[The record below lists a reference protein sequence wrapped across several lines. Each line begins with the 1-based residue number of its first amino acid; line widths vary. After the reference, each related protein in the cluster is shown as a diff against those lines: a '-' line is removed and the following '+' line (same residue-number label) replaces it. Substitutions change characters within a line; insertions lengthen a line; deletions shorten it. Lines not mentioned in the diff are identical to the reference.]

1 LHSERADRGS
11 EETISVQNNE
21 NGLHPSAWR
30 VSKTSPRRTVFR
42 VFIGVALSLAF
53 AFHALT
59 QDLPAAPAPKPPLA
73 QAESLLNDGKTDE
86 ALALLTEF
94 AAKDPTALGLET
106 MLGKAYFQSKKF
118 PQAILHLKVAVQQNP
133 EDLES
138 IQLLA
143 LTFFASGD
151 FQQALPLLEKLG
163 PQLPKSNADGPY
175 LLGICYIM
183 TQRWD
188 DARKTFAQMFSVSPD
203 SGMAYL
209 MLGKILIRQRLE
221 DRAVP
226 QIEKALQLD
235 ARLPMA
241 HFLLGEIDLYKK
253 DAQAAVSEFQ
263 KELAINPTVWLVY
276 WRLGDAY
283 VRLENYDAAERVL
296 KEAVW
301 LNEQS
306 SGAFILLGQIA
317 LKRGESGLAVGFL
330 ERALRLDSQNYWV
343 HYFLAKAYHNLG
355 RTAEANQHFEISK
368 TLRDDRLNEDRN
380 MMQAVP

>member
-1 LHSERADRGS
+1 LLSEHAVRGS
-11 EETISVQNNE
+11 EGTISVQNN
-21 NGLHPSAWR
+21 NGPHPGAWR
-30 VSKTSPRRTVFR
+30 VPKTSPRMTVFR
-42 VFIGVALSLAF
+42 GLLGAALLLALASF
-53 AFHALT
+53 GLS
-59 QDLPAAPAPKPPLA
+59 QDVPAAPAPKSPLS
-73 QAESLLNDGKTDE
+73 QAESLLNDGKPEE
-86 ALALLTEF
+86 ALALLAEL
-94 AAKDPTALGLET
+94 AAKDPTAPGLET
-106 MLGKAYFQSKKF
+106 MLGKAYFQAKKF
-118 PQAILHLKVAVQQNP
+118 PQAILHLKAALQQNP

-143 LTFFASGD
+143 LTFYASGD
-151 FQQALPLLEKLG
+151 FQQALPLLERLG

-175 LLGICYIM
+175 LLGICYLM

-188 DARKTFAQMFSVSPD
+188 DARRTFAQIFSVSPD

-209 MLGKILIRQRLE
+209 MLGKILVRQRLE

-226 QIEKALQLD
+226 QIEKALELD
-235 ARLPMA
+235 PRLPMA

-253 DAQAAVSEFQ
+253 DTPAAVAEFQ

-283 VRLENYDAAERVL
+283 VRLENYEAAETAL
-296 KEAVW
+296 KEAIW

-306 SGAFILLGQIA
+306 SGAYILLGQIA
-317 LKRGESGLAVGFL
+317 LKRGDAGLAAGFL
-330 ERALRLDSQNYWV
+330 ERALRLDPQNYWV

-368 TLRDDRLNEDRN
+368 TLRDDRLNDDRN